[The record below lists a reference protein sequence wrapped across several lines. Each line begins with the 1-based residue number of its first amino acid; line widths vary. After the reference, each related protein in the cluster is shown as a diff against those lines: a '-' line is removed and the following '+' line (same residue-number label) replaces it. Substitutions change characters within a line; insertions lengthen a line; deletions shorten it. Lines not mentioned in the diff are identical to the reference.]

1 MICKTLVPFSPE
13 TKSFWL
19 LREYLMGLSPSVG
32 LESLIRA
39 DMNAEDYPEIINL
52 ESLLRPRRSWI
63 DFWESIN
70 CPLPSIEK
78 LQLSTYLLYRLSRLT
93 SVLWIFRNTNSKPIF
108 NKYMFALSHMPQC
121 HFYIPSYSREEN
133 LLNLSEQGIGFPF
146 QNMISSSL

>member
-93 SVLWIFRNTNSKPIF
+93 SVL
-108 NKYMFALSHMPQC
+108 
-121 HFYIPSYSREEN
+121 
-133 LLNLSEQGIGFPF
+133 
-146 QNMISSSL
+146 